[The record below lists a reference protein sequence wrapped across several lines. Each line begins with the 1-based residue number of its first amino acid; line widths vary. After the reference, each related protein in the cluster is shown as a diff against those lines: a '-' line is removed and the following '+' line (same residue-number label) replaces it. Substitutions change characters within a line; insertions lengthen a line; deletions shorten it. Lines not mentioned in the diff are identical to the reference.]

1 MSTKNG
7 RFVKPGFSP
16 WRGPGPWT
24 RGFVPLAVWPIRREE
39 GGRKRPRPL
48 SIAPPTPAAHGHHR
62 ETPANCYFEPLRE
75 LPARRR
81 TRCCFTAAF
90 YSLTKVRNCEGRKKG
105 WEKGARLAGWGETEF
120 EADRLCLAA
129 ERTEL
134 GLVDT
139 DCPARRISSRAARK
153 RRNCDLHRRN
163 CDLHRH
169 NRT

>member
-1 MSTKNG
+1 MT
-7 RFVKPGFSP
+7 VKSQSRNCRNCDLNWAVCQTWFFA

-48 SIAPPTPAAHGHHR
+48 SIVPPTPAAHGHHR

-90 YSLTKVRNCEGRKKG
+90 YSLTKVRETAKAGRKAGRK
-105 WEKGARLAGWGETEF
+105 ARAWRGGEGIRSGSPVSSGR
-120 EADRLCLAA
+120 AD
-129 ERTEL
+129 
-134 GLVDT
+134 
-139 DCPARRISSRAARK
+139 
-153 RRNCDLHRRN
+153 
-163 CDLHRH
+163 
-169 NRT
+169 